1 MSRWKQR
8 GMAQS
13 FWELIYKSLVQ
24 LSLHLLCNSV
34 FLTLVYL
41 SVSENMCLT
50 NPQMNGDQLYL
61 SLSGLVLE
69 VILGHVHHELL
80 FGKQ

>member
-1 MSRWKQR
+1 
-8 GMAQS
+8 MAQS

-34 FLTLVYL
+34 ILTLEYL

-50 NPQMNGDQLYL
+50 NLQMNGDQLYL
-61 SLSGLVLE
+61 SLPELVLE
-69 VILGHVHHELL
+69 VILGHARHELL